1 MILADLK
8 SLIYRLNTYCTG
20 AMEAAAG
27 QCLSRSHYE
36 ITVEHFLA
44 ALLGDARLDIA
55 LVLQNLD
62 VNIAELQ
69 RGIQDALG
77 QFPTGNSGRPVFAPP
92 LLELVQDSWLISSLN
107 LKEERIRSGAVLI
120 AFLSRASFF
129 AAGSYADSLRSLSRE
144 TITSRF
150 GELTQG
156 SIETSATEPH
166 AAVAEGG
173 ESSEQVLAKFCI
185 DFTGRAAAGEI
196 DPVFGRDTEI
206 RLMVDVLAR
215 RRKNNPIIVGDP
227 GVGKTALVEGLALR
241 VVEGDVPEILRGVR
255 LLGLDLGLL
264 EAGAG
269 VKGEFENRLK
279 SVIAEIKASAQ
290 PIILFIDEAHT
301 LVAAGGTPGGNNAA
315 NLLKP
320 ALARGELRTIAATT
334 WSEYKKYFEKD
345 AALARRFQ
353 LIKLEEPSVDATV
366 GILRGLKQNYEA
378 VHHVTVRD
386 DALVAAAELSDRYIT
401 GRQLPDKAVDLL
413 DTSAARV
420 KINLSARPNV
430 LDDRERRV
438 QMLVRERSALE
449 RDRDHG
455 RRVDEKRLEQIE
467 LELRSL
473 GNEIEQLRSRWQTE
487 TEAARKLIDLR
498 ADLAR
503 AVAAP
508 DTPRQSA
515 LRKEIEAAA
524 EALRTLQ
531 NGKPLVRA
539 EVDPEVVARVVSD
552 WTGIPL
558 GKVLS
563 DQAETVLNLSS
574 KLRER
579 VRGQDQALDI
589 IAEVIRA
596 SKAGLKD
603 PQQPIGVFLLA
614 GPSGVGKTETALS
627 IADLLFGGENSSI
640 VLNMSEFQEKHTV
653 SRLIGSPP
661 GYVGYGEGGL
671 LTEAVRQRP
680 YSVVL
685 LDEIEKAHPEVLNLF
700 YQVFDKGTLSDG
712 EGRAVD
718 FKNTVVFLTSNL
730 ASEQLA
736 ELSRRSPK
744 PAARDA
750 ADSIRPILS
759 RYLKPALL
767 ARMTIAPYYELDAEV
782 MKEIARLK
790 LGKVSARLATSHHIA
805 LSYSD
810 EVLDQI
816 VARCTEVETGAR
828 NIDYI
833 LNLAVLPAL
842 SREILSRMTG
852 GDLPSAARLELGD
865 DKSFKTEFITQAQ

>member
-353 LIKLEEPSVDATV
+353 LVKLDEPDDALATTM
-366 GILRGLKQNYEA
+366 LRGLREQYEKSHGIPYQDA
-378 VHHVTVRD
+378 
-386 DALVAAAELSDRYIT
+386 ALVAAARLGSRYIS
-401 GRQLPDKAVDLL
+401 GRQHPDKGVDLM

-420 KINLSARPNV
+420 KIA
-430 LDDRERRV
+430 
-438 QMLVRERSALE
+438 
-449 RDRDHG
+449 
-455 RRVDEKRLEQIE
+455 
-467 LELRSL
+467 
-473 GNEIEQLRSRWQTE
+473 
-487 TEAARKLIDLR
+487 
-498 ADLAR
+498 
-503 AVAAP
+503 
-508 DTPRQSA
+508 
-515 LRKEIEAAA
+515 
-524 EALRTLQ
+524 
-531 NGKPLVRA
+531 
-539 EVDPEVVARVVSD
+539 
-552 WTGIPL
+552 
-558 GKVLS
+558 
-563 DQAETVLNLSS
+563 
-574 KLRER
+574 
-579 VRGQDQALDI
+579 
-589 IAEVIRA
+589 
-596 SKAGLKD
+596 
-603 PQQPIGVFLLA
+603 
-614 GPSGVGKTETALS
+614 
-627 IADLLFGGENSSI
+627 
-640 VLNMSEFQEKHTV
+640 
-653 SRLIGSPP
+653 
-661 GYVGYGEGGL
+661 
-671 LTEAVRQRP
+671 
-680 YSVVL
+680 
-685 LDEIEKAHPEVLNLF
+685 
-700 YQVFDKGTLSDG
+700 
-712 EGRAVD
+712 
-718 FKNTVVFLTSNL
+718 
-730 ASEQLA
+730 
-736 ELSRRSPK
+736 
-744 PAARDA
+744 
-750 ADSIRPILS
+750 
-759 RYLKPALL
+759 
-767 ARMTIAPYYELDAEV
+767 
-782 MKEIARLK
+782 
-790 LGKVSARLATSHHIA
+790 
-805 LSYSD
+805 
-810 EVLDQI
+810 
-816 VARCTEVETGAR
+816 
-828 NIDYI
+828 
-833 LNLAVLPAL
+833 
-842 SREILSRMTG
+842 
-852 GDLPSAARLELGD
+852 
-865 DKSFKTEFITQAQ
+865 